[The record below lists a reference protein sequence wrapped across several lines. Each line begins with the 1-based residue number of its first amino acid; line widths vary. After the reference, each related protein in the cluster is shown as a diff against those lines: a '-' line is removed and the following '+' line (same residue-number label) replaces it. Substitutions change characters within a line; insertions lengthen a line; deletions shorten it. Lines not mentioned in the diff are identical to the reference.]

1 MTPRNLRELQ
11 TCGLPRPTAAAA
23 ALRAASL
30 LEQSLLPSHHPG
42 LWEDLSFPVFQVTL
56 PEVPPPDSQTRFAVQ
71 LLALVALVG
80 VSLALVS
87 RGAAA
92 VVQSPPNS
100 HQVFSDKPSP
110 LFVFQPSAEL
120 TWLEPD
126 LP

>member
-80 VSLALVS
+80 VSLSSSL
-87 RGAAA
+87 GD
-92 VVQSPPNS
+92 PGCCGC
-100 HQVFSDKPSP
+100 
-110 LFVFQPSAEL
+110 SAESPEL
-120 TWLEPD
+120 SPSVF
-126 LP
+126 